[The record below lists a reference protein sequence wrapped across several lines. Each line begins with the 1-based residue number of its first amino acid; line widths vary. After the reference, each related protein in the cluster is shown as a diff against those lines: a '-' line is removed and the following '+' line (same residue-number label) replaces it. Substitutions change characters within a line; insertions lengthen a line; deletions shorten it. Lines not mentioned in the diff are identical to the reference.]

1 MADGANLEPHVQEFR
16 FDDGGMKGL
25 AAALCWCGL
34 VYFVSNLDDS
44 VVCHG
49 GVKELA
55 MSLLSIPTYYRRPGQ
70 DSAHAMIGRI
80 IRQNVEAKK
89 MAVSSF
95 EWSQILGKMA
105 KEGEKITVQEAI
117 EIYNGNPEV
126 VSHGGSGGSKD
137 PKGQK
142 DENIGNSISRSFWQ
156 KKRLKHILLE
166 QIKQLQKRSLV
177 F

>member
-1 MADGANLEPHVQEFR
+1 
-16 FDDGGMKGL
+16 
-25 AAALCWCGL
+25 
-34 VYFVSNLDDS
+34 
-44 VVCHG
+44 
-49 GVKELA
+49 
-55 MSLLSIPTYYRRPGQ
+55 
-70 DSAHAMIGRI
+70 MIGRI